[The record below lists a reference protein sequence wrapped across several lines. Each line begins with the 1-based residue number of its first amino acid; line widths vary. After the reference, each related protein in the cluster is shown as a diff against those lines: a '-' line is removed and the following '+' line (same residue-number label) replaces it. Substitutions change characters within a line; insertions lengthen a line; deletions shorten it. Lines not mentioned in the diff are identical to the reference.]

1 MAKIGLYGGTF
12 NPIHEA
18 HIHLVKDFADQ
29 LGLDKILLMPTFQPP
44 HKQAHQLASPEDRLA
59 MCRLAA
65 AGDERLQ
72 VSDLEIRRAGKS
84 YTAQTLEE
92 LHRLYPDCQWHL
104 LMGEDMFLT
113 VDHWRWPEKIYRL
126 ATLCAAPRS
135 LDGMVRLKKYAQF
148 LRTRGAETV
157 LCNIRYLPV
166 SSTMVREAVA
176 AGIPLNGLVSPE
188 IARYIREK
196 GLYRQKEGGQA

>member
-29 LGLDKILLMPTFQPP
+29 LGLDKIFLMPTFQPP

-135 LDGMVRLKKYAQF
+135 LDGMVRLEKYAQF

-176 AGIPLNGLVSPE
+176 AGTPLNGLVSPE
-188 IARYIREK
+188 IARYIKEK

>member
-135 LDGMVRLKKYAQF
+135 LDGMVRLEKYAQF

-188 IARYIREK
+188 IARSIREK

>member
-1 MAKIGLYGGTF
+1 
-12 NPIHEA
+12 
-18 HIHLVKDFADQ
+18 
-29 LGLDKILLMPTFQPP
+29 
-44 HKQAHQLASPEDRLA
+44 

-135 LDGMVRLKKYAQF
+135 LDGMVRLEKYAQF
-148 LRTRGAETV
+148 LHTRGAETV

-176 AGIPLNGLVSPE
+176 AGTPLNGLVSPE